1 MSSIGKKSSLLALQ
15 GIQKEAEFGI
25 RTVLDVLEAEVDYL
39 NGSTNLIT
47 SEADEVYDLFYL
59 RSIMGNL
66 SLEDFG
72 DQKTINFN
80 LKNKE
85 LNFEIFDRKTFN

>member
-1 MSSIGKKSSLLALQ
+1 M
-15 GIQKEAEFGI
+15 
-25 RTVLDVLEAEVDYL
+25 DVLEAEVDYL

-66 SLEDFG
+66 SLGDFG
-72 DQKTINFN
+72 DQKKINFN

>member
-1 MSSIGKKSSLLALQ
+1 
-15 GIQKEAEFGI
+15 
-25 RTVLDVLEAEVDYL
+25 
-39 NGSTNLIT
+39 
-47 SEADEVYDLFYL
+47 
-59 RSIMGNL
+59 MGNL